1 MMTSSE
7 EREYL
12 IDLLF
17 EGTRW
22 KVDKDEVLNGL
33 ELEIRDRLRRLSGVN
48 TIDEDGLCQSELP
61 DNLPAESEA
70 LTGADY
76 QAPESEKLNNGHL
89 PDPEKAAK
97 AVSEWRSKRVRCQ
110 ENGHPVWRPLA
121 ECHKEKLFPDN
132 PNAKK
137 FRWVWDGPQDKK
149 KQCDAMWAE
158 HEAGNASC

>member
-22 KVDKDEVLNGL
+22 QVDKDEVLNGL
-33 ELEIRDRLRRLSGVN
+33 ELEIRDRLRRLFGVN

-61 DNLPAESEA
+61 GTEYTESVDRPSNRWKKQNKWR
-70 LTGADY
+70 AD
-76 QAPESEKLNNGHL
+76 K
-89 PDPEKAAK
+89 
-97 AVSEWRSKRVRCQ
+97 VRCS
-110 ENGHPVWRPLA
+110 ENGRLVWRPLS

-132 PNAKK
+132 PESKK
-137 FRWVWDGPQDKK
+137 FKWVWDGPQDKK
-149 KQCDAMWAE
+149 EQEEQMWAE
-158 HEAGNASC
+158 HEQSN